1 MASARHG
8 TTWPRQWP
16 TDSVQVATCVLA
28 SARDSVRGPALPRAD
43 PAQVPHDCSPR
54 PRAAPTLATPARKTK
69 TRPDPARAGEQCLSF
84 IPFAQGPERGD
95 PENPT
100 PMATQVRRPG
110 PHAALPASPRV
121 GCPRPFQ
128 RCSAGAR
135 RCSAAAQ
142 PASAA
147 MARPHPAT
155 CSLVRRHAC
164 RWSAWPVGCCAGRG
178 SWLLRAAAGRQAAT
192 PAAAGQAAGCSS
204 SARCRLQWC
213 SAKLVSL
220 TPHKYTS
227 PLHLLNLSSL
237 SRSDCV
243 VLNADTCLCDPCAH
257 SPAFQHWKP
266 RFRMRRHE
274 RCARGSHTTSIHP

>member
-16 TDSVQVATCVLA
+16 TDSVQVATLA

-54 PRAAPTLATPARKTK
+54 PMAAPTLATPARKTK

-121 GCPRPFQ
+121 GCARPFQ

-135 RCSAAAQ
+135 RCSAAALQRNLLALPWPGLTLPHARSFAGTHVDGAHGRLDAALVVVRGCSELQQDDKPPHQQQ
-142 PASAA
+142 PDK
-147 MARPHPAT
+147 P
-155 CSLVRRHAC
+155 L
-164 RWSAWPVGCCAGRG
+164 
-178 SWLLRAAAGRQAAT
+178 AAAAAHV
-192 PAAAGQAAGCSS
+192 AGCNG
-204 SARCRLQWC
+204 ARRQNWC
-213 SAKLVSL
+213 
-220 TPHKYTS
+220 P
-227 PLHLLNLSSL
+227 
-237 SRSDCV
+237 
-243 VLNADTCLCDPCAH
+243 
-257 SPAFQHWKP
+257 
-266 RFRMRRHE
+266 
-274 RCARGSHTTSIHP
+274 